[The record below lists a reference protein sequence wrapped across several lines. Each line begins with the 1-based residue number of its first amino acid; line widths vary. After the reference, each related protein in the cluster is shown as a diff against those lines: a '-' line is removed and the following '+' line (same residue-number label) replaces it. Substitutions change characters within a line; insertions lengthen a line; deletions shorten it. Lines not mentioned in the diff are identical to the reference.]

1 MPAMCDESVI
11 VENQGTIFLGGPPL
25 VKAATGVEVSSE
37 ELGGGEVHAK
47 ISGVVDHLAR
57 DDSHALE
64 IARNIISGTDI
75 QTTKTGSILEEINP
89 PLYSM
94 NELYGI
100 LPSESRQSYD
110 VREVIARLIDG
121 SEMQEF

>member
-1 MPAMCDESVI
+1 MCDESVI
-11 VENQGTIFLGGPPL
+11 VENRGLFSLEGLL

-64 IARNIISGTDI
+64 IARNIISGT
-75 QTTKTGSILEEINP
+75 EI
-89 PLYSM
+89 
-94 NELYGI
+94 
-100 LPSESRQSYD
+100 R
-110 VREVIARLIDG
+110 
-121 SEMQEF
+121 